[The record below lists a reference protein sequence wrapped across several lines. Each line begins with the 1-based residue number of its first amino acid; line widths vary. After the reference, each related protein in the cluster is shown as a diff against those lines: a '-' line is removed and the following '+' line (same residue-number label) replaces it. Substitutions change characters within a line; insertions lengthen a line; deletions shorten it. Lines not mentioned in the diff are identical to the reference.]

1 MAGYWGRRRA
11 QRAALAHAAHREA
24 QVRTA
29 ADIAISRAWRRTA
42 KEPACEPSSSETVLV
57 ADVLF
62 IAWEHFRIEASREEA
77 AAVLRQR
84 FPLRAG
90 PLGLATD
97 AFDESPC
104 ER

>member
-1 MAGYWGRRRA
+1 M

-29 ADIAISRAWRRTA
+29 ADIAISRAWRRTP
-42 KEPACEPSSSETVLV
+42 KGPAPAPSSREPVLV
-57 ADVLF
+57 ADVIF
-62 IAWEHFRIEASREEA
+62 VAWEHFRIEASRDEA

-84 FPLRAG
+84 FQLRAG
-90 PLGLATD
+90 AMGLATD

-104 ER
+104 QH